1 MRRRF
6 TDAALV
12 LLLAAPFLAGCGKQE
27 GERPFTVLV
36 PVEAN
41 TLDPHFATSTIE
53 WTILMNV
60 MEPLIARSDG
70 MREAPALAESWE
82 VDGTKKVWTFR
93 LRKGVKFQNG
103 ESFDARAVKYTFE
116 RMRDRSLR
124 ARTTV
129 PNRIALD
136 KVEEVDAHTVR
147 IHTKTPIAIVP
158 AWLVNAFIL
167 PPKYYSSTPPK
178 EVLGKPMGTGPY
190 RMTEWVKDSFI
201 RMEAHEG
208 WWGGKPRIRTV
219 VWRPVPEAS
228 ARVAELESGGA
239 DLITAIS
246 ADQAN
251 LIARRKEGFQTF
263 SIQGGRR
270 VYIGIR
276 TDWDAFGDA
285 RVRQAMNYAVN
296 FELVAKQFL
305 LGHGSRMA
313 TVVCPPNGNPQVK
326 PYPYDPA
333 KARALL
339 AAAGLKDSD
348 GDGILESNG
357 RPLRLKLDVPVARYL
372 QGMEIAE
379 AAAADLRAV
388 GIHVE
393 VQPLEWSVFLS
404 NRRKK
409 ALSPLYLHGFSS
421 AFNAE
426 TDLGALR
433 PALFANM
440 TGWKN
445 AEFVEGFNRLRQTFD
460 EEERKRISD
469 RLQELVHKEAPWIF
483 LWNQY
488 DFFAGSSRVEWK
500 PRPDERIYL
509 PAVSVKEKPAK

>member
-1 MRRRF
+1 MRRRKF
-6 TDAALV
+6 AAALV
-12 LLLAAPFLAGCGKQE
+12 FLLAVPALAGCGKQE
-27 GERPFTVLV
+27 GERPVTVLV

-60 MEPLIARSDG
+60 MEPLVARGDD
-70 MREAPALAESWE
+70 MHEAPGLAERWE
-82 VDGTKKVWTFR
+82 VDGTKKVWTFH

-103 ESFDARAVKYTFE
+103 EPLDARAVKYTFE
-116 RMRDRSLR
+116 RMLDKTLR
-124 ARTTV
+124 TRTTV
-129 PNRIALD
+129 PNRIALE

-147 IHTKTPIAIVP
+147 IHTRTPIAIVP
-158 AWLVNAFIL
+158 SWLVNAFIL
-167 PPKYYSSTPPK
+167 PPKHYSSTPAK
-178 EVLGKPMGTGPY
+178 EVLAKPVGTGPY
-190 RMTEWVKDSFI
+190 RLTEWMKDSFI
-201 RMEAHEG
+201 RMEANKE
-208 WWGGKPRIRTV
+208 WWGGKPQIPAV

-228 ARVAELESGGA
+228 ARVAELEAGGA
-239 DLITAIS
+239 DLITGIT

-251 LIARRKEGFQTF
+251 LIARKKEGFKTF

-276 TDWDAFGDA
+276 TDWDVFGDA
-285 RVRQAMNYAVN
+285 RVRRAMNYAVN
-296 FELVAKQFL
+296 FELIAKQFL
-305 LGHGSRMA
+305 LGHGTRMV
-313 TVVCPPNGNPQVK
+313 TVVCPPHGNPRVK

-333 KARALL
+333 KAKALL
-339 AAAGLKDSD
+339 AEAGLKDAD
-348 GDGILESNG
+348 GDGVLEANG

-409 ALSPLYLHGFSS
+409 ALSPLYFHGFSS
-421 AFNAE
+421 AFNPE
-426 TDLGALR
+426 TDLGVLR
-433 PALFANM
+433 PSLFANM

-445 AEFVEGFNRLRQTFD
+445 AEFVEGYRRLSQAFG
-460 EEERKRISD
+460 EEERKQISH
-469 RLQELVHKEAPWIF
+469 RLQDLIHQEAPWIF
-483 LWNQY
+483 LWNQH
-488 DFFAGSSRVEWK
+488 DFFAGSPRIDWK

-509 PAVSVKEKPAK
+509 PAIRMVEKQAK